1 VIPLLGGI
9 VSRSL
14 SLKEFSIL
22 HKDFLSQIFAQLEQ
36 TTTQTKPNLQNK
48 NRNTLLFSIL
58 TLSLVLLLLL
68 NISLGSVSIPIKD
81 VFNSLTGGN
90 SSKET
95 WDYIIV
101 NYRLP
106 KAIAA
111 ILVGMGLSISGL
123 LMQTLFRNPLAGP
136 YVLGLSSGA
145 SLGVAIVIMGAGFLP
160 PFLASI
166 MLSSYGIVLASS
178 LGSFLV
184 LLAVLAVSQRL
195 RDTMAILIV
204 GLMFGSLTS
213 AIVGTLTYFSTAE
226 QLQKFTFWSLGNLG
240 NLSWSSIVI
249 LSICVAIG
257 LLLSLLSIKPL
268 NALLLGENYARSLGM
283 NYEKTRLIIIFATS
297 ILAGSITAYAGPI
310 AFIGLAVPHIAK
322 LVFQT
327 SNHVVLFWST
337 LLFGAIIMLICDS
350 ISQLPGSDITLPIN
364 AVTSIFGAPIVIWLL
379 IRKRKMMN

>member
-1 VIPLLGGI
+1 M
-9 VSRSL
+9 
-14 SLKEFSIL
+14 
-22 HKDFLSQIFAQLEQ
+22 
-36 TTTQTKPNLQNK
+36 QNT
-48 NRNTLLFSIL
+48 NRNTLLFSLL
-58 TLSLVLLLLL
+58 TLSLVFLFLI
-68 NISLGSVSIPIKD
+68 NICLGSVAIPIKD
-81 VFNSLTGGN
+81 VFNSLIGEN
-90 SSKET
+90 STKET
-95 WDYIIV
+95 WQYIII

-111 ILVGMGLSISGL
+111 ILVGIGLSISGL

-145 SLGVAIVIMGAGFLP
+145 SLGVATVILGATLLP
-160 PFLASI
+160 AGLSSI
-166 MLSSYGIVLASS
+166 LLSSYGIVLASS
-178 LGSFLV
+178 LGSFVV
-184 LLAVLAVSQRL
+184 LMAVLAVAQRL

-213 AIVGTLTYFSTAE
+213 SIVGTLTYFSTAE

-249 LSICVAIG
+249 LSICVTVG
-257 LLLSLLSIKPL
+257 LLLSLFSIKPL

-283 NYEKTRLIIIFATS
+283 NYERTRLIIIFATS

-327 SNHVVLFWST
+327 SNHTILFWST